1 MRYCAHPVRFCSFLS
16 LGSCWFCRGGAASG
30 EGAKTDPHGFAARSC
45 ALHPLSR
52 LDRYTGYSFLQRKEN
67 RGACKKSSHYRRQA
81 RRDGCFNRL
90 GIEEGLRKK
99 KKPKRGCRVLI
110 AQHTLRLLK
119 QAVSVYTAVSLVTLL
134 HKRTAAF
141 RSVGHALGQLYSLKS
156 YVVNFHAQMSS
167 IQSNERTTFFKRKKN
182 SCPMQSHRARWL
194 SFAPIS

>member
-99 KKPKRGCRVLI
+99 KAQEGVQSINCTTHITSFKTSCVSLYCSQFSNII
-110 AQHTLRLLK
+110 AQTYCCFQISWSRF
-119 QAVSVYTAVSLVTLL
+119 
-134 HKRTAAF
+134 RTAILTEKLC
-141 RSVGHALGQLYSLKS
+141 RQLSC
-156 YVVNFHAQMSS
+156 A
-167 IQSNERTTFFKRKKN
+167 NE
-182 SCPMQSHRARWL
+182 L
-194 SFAPIS
+194 YPIK